1 MTDKKE
7 EKDNKNETLLI
18 KEKKNHLKDDNSQT
32 STETNDRKSK
42 NEEQSQDLIFLRNQ
56 NWY

>member
-32 STETNDRKSK
+32 STETNDRKSV
-42 NEEQSQDLIFLRNQ
+42 
-56 NWY
+56 